1 MTTVQFDFNLPERFD
16 MTFVDHDGKEKRP
29 YMVHRA
35 LLGSIERFF
44 GVLVEHYGGA
54 FPIWLAPVQAR
65 VIPVADPFNEY
76 AQEVKRKL
84 MAAGLRVEADV
95 SDNRMNAKIRNA
107 QNEKVP
113 YMLIV
118 GEKEK
123 DDESVSLRRRTG
135 KQQEVMTV
143 EEFIGFVNK
152 KIADKE
158 EI

>member
-1 MTTVQFDFNLPERFD
+1 
-16 MTFVDHDGKEKRP
+16 
-29 YMVHRA
+29 MVHRA

-54 FPIWLAPVQAR
+54 FPVWLNPVQAR

-76 AQEVKRKL
+76 AKEVKQKL
-84 MAAGLRVEADV
+84 TAAGLRADVDV

-135 KQQEVMTV
+135 KQQDIMSV
-143 EEFIGFVNK
+143 EEFIAFANQ
-152 KIADKE
+152 KIANKE